1 MIKNSER
8 SWKGSSIISNH
19 SFIVRTNVTDVTDVT
34 DVAKRLIGK
43 KNTPIK
49 IKNSDDLKFKILFL

>member
-19 SFIVRTNVTDVTDVT
+19 SFIVRTNVTDVT